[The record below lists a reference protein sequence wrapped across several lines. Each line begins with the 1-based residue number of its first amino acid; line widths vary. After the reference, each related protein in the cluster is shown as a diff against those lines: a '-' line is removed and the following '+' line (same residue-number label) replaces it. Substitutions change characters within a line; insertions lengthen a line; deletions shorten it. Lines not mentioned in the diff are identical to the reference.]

1 MELVTCLPES
11 HEAPTDVKLRTVRF
25 SDTTPLIRIIPRI
38 PGTKNLSSFRSR
50 KAPRQNRCPH
60 SPKRCASS
68 RSVSESESDNAL
80 LPLLPLLPSL
90 PPVSFSLTP
99 PPRDTN
105 AFIAAAANTRRQSIE
120 RGRTPSRAWTAAV
133 ALLSNDMLK
142 NADTCASG
150 AGVKRS
156 RN

>member
-11 HEAPTDVKLRTVRF
+11 HEAPTNVKLRTVRF
-25 SDTTPLIRIIPRI
+25 SDSTPLIRIIPRI

-50 KAPRQNRCPH
+50 KTPRPNRCPP

-68 RSVSESESDNAL
+68 RSVSESESDNT
-80 LPLLPLLPSL
+80 PLPLLPSL
-90 PPVSFSLTP
+90 PVFSFSLTP
-99 PPRDTN
+99 QPTRETN

-120 RGRTPSRAWTAAV
+120 CGRTPSRAWTAAV
-133 ALLSNDMLK
+133 ALLSNEMEK
-142 NADTCASG
+142 NADTCAGG

-156 RN
+156 RT